1 MPAVIVV
8 IAAGTTLWIRRFHHY
23 TPVEAVQDVRAAIQA
38 KDAPQPVERFLELR
52 YGPLTDPANRQRAF
66 LDFFNI
72 GHIKGLHYL
81 AGRMGSQQ
89 RQASTAAMAQW
100 VANYRTTMTPDER
113 ASLGA
118 YVSSDAGRATIPTSR
133 RAVPAAGRA
142 VSGQHRFGHPG
153 ANDYC
158 GYRPKALSRI
168 DAVGRPLSP
177 APEPRLARELP
188 TIPPLPF
195 RRGEGRGEGSDLG
208 FRGAKRVKMSGDSLP
223 EGEGR
228 GEGKFDVQLHRYG

>member
-1 MPAVIVV
+1 MKSKTKRLLWAGVAVIVM
-8 IAAGTTLWIRRFHHY
+8 IAVGTTLWIRRFHHY

-100 VANYRTTMTPDER
+100 VADYRTTMTPDER
-113 ASLGA
+113 AVARRLCPLRGGPS
-118 YVSSDAGRATIPTSR
+118 YDPTSR
-133 RAVPAAGRA
+133 RAVLATGRA
-142 VSGQHRFGHPG
+142 VSGQHGFCHPG
-153 ANDYC
+153 ANDDFGC
-158 GYRPKALSRI
+158 RPKALR
-168 DAVGRPLSP
+168 A
-177 APEPRLARELP
+177 AP
-188 TIPPLPF
+188 
-195 RRGEGRGEGSDLG
+195 
-208 FRGAKRVKMSGDSLP
+208 
-223 EGEGR
+223 
-228 GEGKFDVQLHRYG
+228 

>member
-1 MPAVIVV
+1 MKSRTKRLLWAGVAVIVM

-81 AGRMGSQQ
+81 AGRMGSEQ

-118 YVSSDAGRATIPTSR
+118 YVRSEAGLATIQQ
-133 RAVPAAGRA
+133 AAA
-142 VSGQHRFGHPG
+142 Q
-153 ANDYC
+153 Y
-158 GYRPKALSRI
+158 LQQ
-168 DAVGRPLSP
+168 
-177 APEPRLARELP
+177 
-188 TIPPLPF
+188 
-195 RRGEGRGEGSDLG
+195 
-208 FRGAKRVKMSGDSLP
+208 
-223 EGEGR
+223 
-228 GEGKFDVQLHRYG
+228 DVQFRASTASVIQELMTTVANVRKE

>member
-1 MPAVIVV
+1 MKSRTKRLLWAGVAVIVM
-8 IAAGTTLWIRRFHHY
+8 IAAGTTLWIRRFHDY

-52 YGPLTDPANRQRAF
+52 YGPLTDAANRQRAF

-81 AGRMGSQQ
+81 AGHMGSEQ

-118 YVSSDAGRATIPTSR
+118 CVRSGAGRATIQQ
-133 RAVPAAGRA
+133 AAA
-142 VSGQHRFGHPG
+142 Q
-153 ANDYC
+153 Y
-158 GYRPKALSRI
+158 LQQ
-168 DAVGRPLSP
+168 
-177 APEPRLARELP
+177 
-188 TIPPLPF
+188 
-195 RRGEGRGEGSDLG
+195 
-208 FRGAKRVKMSGDSLP
+208 
-223 EGEGR
+223 
-228 GEGKFDVQLHRYG
+228 DVQFRASTASVIQELMTTVANVRNE